1 MDREFEELLK
11 SVLKEL
17 KDLTVILKTTSK
29 AAKQTATDQKQS
41 QTFLRQNIVRLKEE
55 VKQRKKSGESFDDLE
70 KEIEDSTDALKG
82 LERSAKSAGGT
93 FTSLPKKFIKGI
105 GQMIVNVAKTA
116 LMFSDVSRP
125 VENLS
130 QVTEQLSEGMGVAQ
144 DVAVGFANDFDTVRG
159 AFVNLSQ
166 TGAQFNGDL
175 FRLSAAAA
183 EANITL
189 PQLTTFLQN
198 NAATFGNFFGLVQTG
213 ANEFINLRA
222 GLKTLTEKELAQ
234 FGLTTNETQ
243 EYLATFLEQERRR
256 GNLQTFTAQ
265 QLTNNTVHY
274 TKTLAK
280 LSALTGKSIDVLDE
294 QNKAAMSDSLFRAAM
309 ADMDPKAANVLN
321 TAFSEAGPGIQM
333 LIKDIKNFN
342 QPVNDISRQLA
353 VAAPELIQATRNL
366 INNAGDDDALRQ
378 FQNAI
383 GAAGKTLTGPEGKGF
398 LLAAQATG
406 EFAGIFDELI
416 PRIRKQVSEEGLAGV
431 LEQLSTS
438 GQKAVNVF
446 SQFETLSSK
455 LQDTRIQAT
464 LPATLAAA
472 STLGDGI
479 NEISQEGGPLDKFRT
494 AIAEVTTALKDLA
507 SILNPVKLVEKGVKK
522 VTDVGSKAI
531 TGTADFLIENTNI
544 KENIKA
550 LEKFL
555 FPNGQD
561 EGLFGLGGYKG
572 PAIDSFSGSE
582 MPMEAI
588 GQRNGSMGFQNF
600 GSGTPAILH
609 GSEAVVPQNTTLGKI
624 ITLLEKTSTGSTV
637 AEATGGENTDR
648 YLAEL
653 VELNKNTQTALN
665 TLVTIGAMTEKNTKN
680 MNNNVANMGGSLV

>member
-17 KDLTVILKTTSK
+17 KDLTVILRTTSK
-29 AAKQTATDQKQS
+29 AAKQTATDQRQG
-41 QTFLRQNIVRLKEE
+41 QTFHRQNIQRLKQEI
-55 VKQRKKSGESFDDLE
+55 KQRKASGEAFDDLE
-70 KEIEDSTDALKG
+70 AEVKDSTDALKG
-82 LERSAKSAGGT
+82 LEKSAKSAGGT
-93 FTSLPKKFIKGI
+93 FTSLPKKFIQGI
-105 GQMIVNVAKTA
+105 GKMITNVAKTA

-130 QVTEQLSEGMGVAQ
+130 QVTEQLSEGMGKTQ
-144 DVAVGFANDFDTVRG
+144 DVVVGMANDFDTVRG
-159 AFVNLSQ
+159 AFVNLAQ

-222 GLKTLTEKELAQ
+222 GLKRLTEQELAQ

-256 GNLQTFTAQ
+256 GNLQTFTAT

-294 QNKAAMSDSLFRAAM
+294 QNKAAMSDSLFRASM
-309 ADMDPKAANVLN
+309 ANMDPKAASVLSA
-321 TAFSEAGPGIQM
+321 AFADAGPGVQM
-333 LIKDIKNFN
+333 LIKDIKNFGA
-342 QPVNDISRQLA
+342 PVNDISRQIA

-366 INNAGDDDALRQ
+366 INNGGNDDALRQ
-378 FQNAI
+378 FNNAI

-406 EFAGIFDELI
+406 QFAAVFDDLI
-416 PRIRKQVSEEGLAGV
+416 PRIRNQVSEEGLAGV

-455 LQDTRIQAT
+455 LQDARIQTT

-472 STLGDGI
+472 SAMGEGI
-479 NEISQEGGPLDKFRT
+479 NKISQDGGILDQFRL
-494 AIAEVTTALKDLA
+494 AIVEVVDALKNLT
-507 SILNPVKLVEKGVKK
+507 SILNPVKLAEKGINK
-522 VTDVGSKAI
+522 VTATGGKAI
-531 TGTADFLIENTNI
+531 EGAADFLDENTNI
-544 KENIKA
+544 RQNIKDF
-550 LEKFL
+550 EKFL
-555 FPNGQD
+555 FPHPD
-561 EGLFGLGGYKG
+561 KGLFGLPKNQDGRSM
-572 PAIDSFSGSE
+572 IDDFSGSE
-582 MPMEAI
+582 MPMN
-588 GQRNGSMGFQNF
+588 QGSMGFQNF
-600 GSGTPAILH
+600 GTGTPAILH

-624 ITLLEKTSTGSTV
+624 IQLLEKTSTGSTV
-637 AEATGGENTDR
+637 AEATGGDNNADK

-653 VELNKNTQTALN
+653 VELNKNAQRALN
-665 TLVTIGAMTEKNTKN
+665 TLVTVSAMTEKNTKS